1 VVRVKLNDAVWGA
14 LLLALALAVLW
25 NVQGFP
31 RIPGQNIG
39 PGAFPGLLA
48 IILAGCAVFLIVRG
62 LRKGAAR
69 GSLGQWLRSPGH
81 VVNFLLTVGVLV
93 FYIVAADT
101 LGFIITAAL
110 ILLALFLKLG
120 VKPKL
125 AFPVAIVTVFAI
137 HLIFYKLLRVS
148 LPWGVL
154 PILY

>member
-1 VVRVKLNDAVWGA
+1 VKLNDAVWGA

-39 PGAFPGLLA
+39 PAAFPGLLA
-48 IILAGCAVFLIVRG
+48 IVLAACGVLLIVRG
-62 LRKGAAR
+62 RREGAAR

-81 VVNFLLTVGVLV
+81 VGNFLLTAGVLV
-93 FYIVAADT
+93 FYILAANT
-101 LGFIITAAL
+101 LGFIVTATL

-120 VKPKL
+120 VKAKV
-125 AFPVAIVTVFAI
+125 AFPVAIVTVFVI
-137 HLIFYKLLRVS
+137 HLIFYKMLRVS